1 MRYFKNKPRSIL
13 LLSSLL
19 ISTIALDISAVE
31 NHIKYYGG
39 LAKKYP
45 YQAKVHEIFERVQ
58 KTAIHNEITHSK
70 LHIVNGRPNDPFTA
84 IALPEGN
91 IILSKPVLKFIYKNV
106 DEKQGHVRLAF
117 ILGHELAHVVHGDV
131 SPKVFNALSASEKRK
146 KERQADE
153 QGFLYAAMAGY
164 AVDKLL
170 RENGENFFV
179 AWIKETDAKWGL
191 KTSHPDAKERAK
203 LLYNRLKELLDNL
216 PYFQFGVRLA
226 HFGRCDD
233 AIYFF
238 KEFLRVFPSREVFN
252 NLGLCE
258 LQRAQKELGD
268 AAYSYWLPSVLEV
281 ASQLE
286 DFELPSIPKGE
297 ELSTLTQNFLN
308 RAKKYFQSALD
319 REPSYL
325 PTRLNL
331 VTTTLYLGE
340 IDEARAKIE
349 KARQLEPNNL
359 EIQGW
364 RAVILYEEG
373 KQSSVDMWPDIIE
386 SLEKLQQSNL
396 PPSAL
401 YNKARLL
408 EQRGR
413 TGADKIWQKL
423 AQVTD
428 LPIPIR
434 DIVCGKTTCP
444 AQRRNQAPQ
453 AHWDLPV
460 ELGMRTKRNKTLGQ
474 WKQSE
479 SVRLHDIDE
488 KIYQHPNDNAEVL
501 GLRNR
506 VEMVV
511 LKKLGQ
517 VTVKDLPAYCGQ
529 SLRKR
534 RVVNGRLLS
543 CESWAAWVV
552 NNQIKEVWIIK

>member
-1 MRYFKNKPRSIL
+1 MIYFKNKPISIL

-19 ISTIALDISAVE
+19 ISTIASDIGAVE

-39 LAKKYP
+39 LAKNYP
-45 YQAKVHEIFERVQ
+45 YQAKVQEIFERVQ
-58 KTAIHNEITHSK
+58 KTAIHNEIARSK

-84 IALPEGN
+84 IALPEGD
-91 IILSKPVLKFIYKNV
+91 IILSIPVVEFIYKNV

-131 SPKVFNALSASEKRK
+131 SPEVFNALSASEKRK

-164 AVDKLL
+164 AVDELL
-170 RENGENFFV
+170 KKNGENFFV
-179 AWIKETDAKWGL
+179 TWIKETRWGL
-191 KTSHPDAKERAK
+191 KTLDVEESAKGLHK
-203 LLYNRLKELLDNL
+203 RLHNLKKLLDNL
-216 PYFQFGVRLA
+216 PYFQFGIRLA
-226 HFGRCDD
+226 HFDRCDD

-238 KEFLRVFPSREVFN
+238 KEFLTVFPSREVFN

-297 ELSTLTQNFLN
+297 ELSMLARRFLN
-308 RAKKYFQSALD
+308 RAKGYFQSALD
-319 REPSYL
+319 SDPLYL

-331 VTTTLYLGE
+331 MTTTFYLGE
-340 IDEARAKIE
+340 IYEARVEIE
-349 KARQLEPNNL
+349 KAHQLAPNDP
-359 EIQGW
+359 EIQSW

-373 KQSSVDMWPDIIE
+373 KQSSVDMWPDVIE
-386 SLEKLQQSNL
+386 LLEKLQQPHL

-408 EQRGR
+408 EERGR
-413 TGADKIWQKL
+413 TGADKIWQQL

-428 LPIPIR
+428 LPRPIR

-444 AQRRNQAPQ
+444 TLRRNRAHQ

-460 ELGMRTKRNKTLGQ
+460 ALGMRTRRNKTLAQ
-474 WKQSE
+474 WTQSK

-488 KIYQHPNDNAEVL
+488 KIYQHPNEGAEVL

-517 VTVKDLPAYCGQ
+517 ITVKDLPTYCRQ
-529 SLRKR
+529 PLRER

-552 NNQIKEVWIIK
+552 NNQIKEVWVIK